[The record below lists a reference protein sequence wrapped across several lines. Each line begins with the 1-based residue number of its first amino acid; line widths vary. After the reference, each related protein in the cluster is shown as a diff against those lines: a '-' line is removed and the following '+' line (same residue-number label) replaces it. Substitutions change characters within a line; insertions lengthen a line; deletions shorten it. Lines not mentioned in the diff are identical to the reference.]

1 MAAGEWRSPEARGFV
16 MMKRIFGSWG
26 LKCWPCLCP
35 FSRVRPT
42 NVEDYCQGVNF
53 QAQYHIRSKDV
64 RKIHRAATK
73 GKVAKVQQILFMGE
87 NGLNDRDKRNR
98 TALHLACAN
107 GHAEVVTVL
116 VERNCKLNLCDNLER
131 TPLIKAVQCHQED
144 CARILLDYGADP
156 NVSDVYGNTAL
167 HYAACGERLTTAAQ
181 LLEHTADIEA
191 SNKEGFTPLLLAVSR
206 RNYKMTEYLLSE
218 GADVH
223 AVDNYER
230 TALMLAI
237 DNGST
242 DIVNLLQEE
251 IDALSQDTHGW
262 TGAEY
267 THSRGFNMYKVD
279 KGIKNSQNKR
289 KSSPGSRG
297 KYPCLETITEEDSLS
312 DMTIAEKA
320 TKTSRAGCRAKYHHL
335 KPATEARDS
344 ACYRTVIDKAT
355 QVPTAGCR
363 AKYHHREPATEAED
377 TACRRA
383 VVDKATQVPTTG
395 C

>member
-1 MAAGEWRSPEARGFV
+1 MSPSN
-16 MMKRIFGSWG
+16 M
-26 LKCWPCLCP
+26 LK
-35 FSRVRPT
+35 
-42 NVEDYCQGVNF
+42 E
-53 QAQYHIRSKDV
+53 
-64 RKIHRAATK
+64 
-73 GKVAKVQQILFMGE
+73 
-87 NGLNDRDKRNR
+87 

-167 HYAACGERLTTAAQ
+167 HYAACGEHVTTAAR

-230 TALMLAI
+230 TALVLAI

-251 IDALSQDTHGW
+251 IDVLSQDTHGW

-297 KYPCLETITEEDSLS
+297 KYPRLEVKHTYCYLDLFTTECMKTNIFIMYLVSKPIQTITEEDSLS
-312 DMTIAEKA
+312 DMTIGEKA